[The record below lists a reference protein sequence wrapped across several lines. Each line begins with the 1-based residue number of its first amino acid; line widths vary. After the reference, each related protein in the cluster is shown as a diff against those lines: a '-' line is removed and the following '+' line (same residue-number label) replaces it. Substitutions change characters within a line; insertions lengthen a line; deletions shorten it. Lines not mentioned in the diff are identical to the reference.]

1 MTAPTDVQP
10 LLPTEQDSQEGEA
23 AYDVGHRH
31 GITGHAFYNDQI
43 PKKQRRD
50 YARGYTRGALAR
62 ARARRQETA

>member
-1 MTAPTDVQP
+1 MSAPTDVQP
-10 LLPTEQDSQEGEA
+10 LLPTEQDSQEGES

-31 GITGHAFYNDQI
+31 GITAAGFYDDRI

-62 ARARRQETA
+62 VRAQRQESA